1 MLLIAQLAI
10 NRKIL
15 ETTRKTPFLA
25 NYSKELNM
33 FLKLRTRLNAKKAI
47 VLANDIKEL
56 YT

>member
-15 ETTRKTPFLA
+15 EITEKIPFLA

-33 FLKLRTRLNAKKAI
+33 FLKLRTRLNAEEAI

-56 YT
+56 HT